1 MKTERALVLYDSDC
15 GFCRW
20 TLAKLLAW
28 DRAEILRP
36 VPIDS
41 AEGRRLLDDLRP
53 DERDASWHFV
63 DAAGKRTSAG
73 AAAPPLLRLLPGGR
87 FPAALLSRFPAATE
101 RAYAWVARNRSAFG
115 RPLPAKAKSR
125 ADALIRRR
133 EAA

>member
-1 MKTERALVLYDSDC
+1 LKTERALVLYDRDC

-28 DRAEILRP
+28 DRRKLLRP

-41 AEGRRLLDDLRP
+41 AEGRHLLHDLSP

-63 DAAGKRTSAG
+63 DAAGNRASAG
-73 AAAPPLLRLLPGGR
+73 GAAPPLLRLLPGGR
-87 FPAALLSRFPAATE
+87 LPAALLSRFPAGTE
-101 RAYAWVARNRSAFG
+101 RAYAWVARNRSVLG
-115 RPLPAKAKSR
+115 RPLTARAKSR
-125 ADALIRRR
+125 ADARIRRR

>member
-1 MKTERALVLYDSDC
+1 LKTDRALVLYDRDC

-28 DRAEILRP
+28 DRREILRP

-41 AEGRRLLDDLRP
+41 VEGRQLLGDLGP
-53 DERDASWHFV
+53 DEREASWHFV
-63 DAAGKRTSAG
+63 DAAGNRASAG

-87 FPAALLSRFPAATE
+87 LPAALLSRFPAATE
-101 RAYAWVARNRSAFG
+101 RAYAWVARNRSIFG
-115 RPLPAKAKSR
+115 RPLTASAKRR
-125 ADALIRRR
+125 ADTRIRRR